1 MSALMRSSRGAGPA
15 VGHHGGGVVVEARER
30 LGGPGEQGGIV
41 AAGQRPEH
49 VVGPGQQRLAVAR
62 REPEGVADHDQRE
75 LGGQVGDEVAFA
87 ALADPVDDLVAEPFE
102 VGPPA
107 GDPPRG
113 EPGADQPAAQLV
125 LGIVHVDHHRQR
137 AVVGADALAVAEQPG
152 MPGDVLGRR
161 VGRDPPDLAVGV
173 PVDGRVVPDP
183 AELGVGVAAPE
194 LTADQVDRV
203 VDRLVGPGCGRGAHG
218 RFPSSGGPCVDG
230 SEADVAPHRPPGCR
244 AGIRAYDST

>member
-1 MSALMRSSRGAGPA
+1 MPGRLVPADEDQQGFLHQRLVVQPPPVDGRVGERADEVVAGAGPA

-107 GDPPRG
+107 ATRRG
-113 EPGADQPAAQLV
+113 VNPALTSLRRSLCSGSSMSIIIGSGPLSGRMPWPLQNSPGC
-125 LGIVHVDHHRQR
+125 RETS
-137 AVVGADALAVAEQPG
+137 LAVA
-152 MPGDVLGRR
+152 
-161 VGRDPPDLAVGV
+161 
-173 PVDGRVVPDP
+173 
-183 AELGVGVAAPE
+183 
-194 LTADQVDRV
+194 
-203 VDRLVGPGCGRGAHG
+203 
-218 RFPSSGGPCVDG
+218 
-230 SEADVAPHRPPGCR
+230 
-244 AGIRAYDST
+244 